1 MVTQALPIAPPS
13 EPDIRWE
20 PLPADYVLPED
31 PVENVQQPWLAAA
44 LTDALDTAG
53 LLHPDLLVASN
64 LALTA
69 VVKRQTIV
77 KAPDWLYVPQVLP
90 LPEAGIRR
98 SYTPQ
103 AEGDPVAIAMEF
115 LSESDCG
122 ELSARSTY
130 PYGKL
135 YFYERILKVPTYV
148 IFDPQAVELEVRQL
162 ENGRYGIQEADSQ
175 GRYWIPALQLFLGVW
190 YGKRLEQTIHWLRWW
205 DEAGNLLPWGL
216 EKAEQE
222 HQRAEQERQRAETAE
237 AELERLRSLLRSQ
250 GLADP

>member
-1 MVTQALPIAPPS
+1 MVIQALPIAPPS

-31 PVENVQQPWLAAA
+31 SVENVQQPWLAAA

-53 LLHPDLLVASN
+53 LLYPDLLVASN

-69 VVKRQTIV
+69 VIKRQTIV
-77 KAPDWLYVPQVLP
+77 KAPDWIYVPQVLP
-90 LPEAGIRR
+90 LPEGGIRR

-103 AEGDPVAIAMEF
+103 AEGAPVAIAMEF

-135 YFYERILKVPTYV
+135 YFYERKSGARTSTRR
-148 IFDPQAVELEVRQL
+148 DRR
-162 ENGRYGIQEADSQ
+162 GRTGTIALPAAIPGFGRPIIQFRERPPITGLSR
-175 GRYWIPALQLFLGVW
+175 GLPA
-190 YGKRLEQTIHWLRWW
+190 
-205 DEAGNLLPWGL
+205 
-216 EKAEQE
+216 
-222 HQRAEQERQRAETAE
+222 
-237 AELERLRSLLRSQ
+237 
-250 GLADP
+250 